1 MNKNK
6 MLNDKPIFVA
16 KRRIFRSLILAAT
29 GLILA
34 LLFYFVSQEPEVD
47 VFGLVIGG
55 LFGVGGVAILYTTL
69 IFKKIMLFDDRIEIY
84 CLNKVIVGTYS
95 QIKSFELVESGSWP
109 TTRSL
114 FLECEPDFMHPYLE
128 NAFLHKNELYKIK
141 EILIKKGVKDK
152 GWLKNT
158 KFFTRIKVSGFVLLG
173 VLFFAAGILAFA
185 FKYYDNLEKKI

>member
-1 MNKNK
+1 MNKNE

-69 IFKKIMLFDDRIEIY
+69 IFKKIMLFDDRIEVHFV
-84 CLNKVIVGTYS
+84 NKVIVRTYS
-95 QIKSFELVESGSWP
+95 QIKSFELFEYGSWP
-109 TTRSL
+109 TTKQ
-114 FLECEPDFMHPYLE
+114 FKLECEPKFWHSYLS
-128 NAFLHKNELYKIK
+128 NIFLHKNELYKIK
-141 EILIKKGVKDK
+141 EILIKKEVKDK
-152 GWLKNT
+152 SW
-158 KFFTRIKVSGFVLLG
+158 I
-173 VLFFAAGILAFA
+173 
-185 FKYYDNLEKKI
+185 

>member
-1 MNKNK
+1 MNENK

-69 IFKKIMLFDDRIEIY
+69 IFKKIMLFDDRIEVHY
-84 CLNKVIVGTYS
+84 VNKIIVRTYS
-95 QIKSFELVESGSWP
+95 QIKRCYVFEYGWFMKQ
-109 TTRSL
+109 L
-114 FLECEPDFMHPYLE
+114 FLKCEPDFIQAYYLR
-128 NAFLHKNELYKIK
+128 NTFLHKNDLHKIE
-141 EILIKKGVKDK
+141 EILIKKGVK
-152 GWLKNT
+152 GN
-158 KFFTRIKVSGFVLLG
+158 G
-173 VLFFAAGILAFA
+173 
-185 FKYYDNLEKKI
+185 